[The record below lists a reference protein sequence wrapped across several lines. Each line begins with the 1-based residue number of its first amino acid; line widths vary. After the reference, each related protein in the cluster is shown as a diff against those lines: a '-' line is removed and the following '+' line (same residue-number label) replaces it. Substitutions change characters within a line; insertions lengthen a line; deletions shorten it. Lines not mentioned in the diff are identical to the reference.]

1 MKRLQLIALAMIAG
15 SISCTLRASDTSRS
29 LSTLHL
35 KIINTG
41 TNPTGVLTVD
51 FHDPTCYRDPL
62 NALYSPCTDGKQAFF
77 IDSDTSFT
85 LKREM
90 PWRQDIRI
98 GVGARMD
105 THHAVLLSAPGDSAS
120 LTLDFGKICGNDDT
134 GFVFGGKQGSLNAQ
148 INACEKYLS
157 QLSETIRFPRDSS
170 AYGLYPE
177 KTAQMQDSLARY
189 SARAK
194 LSKAAKEWAR
204 QTIPA
209 RVYIQLRET
218 LGFYQIDFPFL
229 SQIASN
235 DLQSLTFSDGLR
247 ATRFR
252 PLFGP
257 SRKQGAHPVG
267 ADRALRRHATRFS
280 APGLYDFPTGSPN
293 AAGTRRPGHTRYG
306 TRFLFR
312 IALFFRP
319 DGTGSTGGTGA
330 NGHPVP
336 GNAPERDLLFR

>member
-1 MKRLQLIALAMIAG
+1 
-15 SISCTLRASDTSRS
+15 
-29 LSTLHL
+29 
-35 KIINTG
+35 
-41 TNPTGVLTVD
+41 
-51 FHDPTCYRDPL
+51 
-62 NALYSPCTDGKQAFF
+62 
-77 IDSDTSFT
+77 
-85 LKREM
+85 M

-204 QTIPA
+204 QSIPA

-218 LGFYQIDFPFL
+218 LGFYQMDFCL
-229 SQIASN
+229 R
-235 DLQSLTFSDGLR
+235 SLRTICK
-247 ATRFR
+247 A
-252 PLFGP
+252 
-257 SRKQGAHPVG
+257 
-267 ADRALRRHATRFS
+267 
-280 APGLYDFPTGSPN
+280 
-293 AAGTRRPGHTRYG
+293 
-306 TRFLFR
+306 
-312 IALFFRP
+312 
-319 DGTGSTGGTGA
+319 
-330 NGHPVP
+330 
-336 GNAPERDLLFR
+336 